1 MPTAIADREIYRIID
16 ANLNRAREGL
26 RVVEE
31 VARFVLEEK
40 TLQKR
45 TKSLRHELAS
55 LFAFIPARKGGSDSS
70 SNGTSQVDRGQ
81 LIDRGRDALA
91 DVGRDSFTPGEV
103 RRASDTDIIQA
114 NFARI
119 EESFRALEEFTKFL
133 SAELSSR
140 LKAMRFQVYSL
151 EKEYVRA
158 GYRADKARGLKR
170 IGLYPILDR
179 ETLGDRDPL
188 EVAQNVLPRGVKI
201 VQYRDKVSSAA
212 EMCEVCLGLREI
224 TLRKKVMFI
233 VNDRV
238 DIAQASDADGV
249 HLGQGDVPVDL
260 ARKLLG
266 SQKIIGRST
275 HSLAQARQ
283 AAKQDVDYIAVG
295 PIFSTDTKRGRRP
308 VGPELVAKVRK
319 TTDKPIIAIGGINGA
334 NLDGVL
340 GSGADG
346 AAVVSAILKAKNLRA
361 AAVSLKEV
369 CLRRL
374 REDR

>member
-1 MPTAIADREIYRIID
+1 MPTAIGDREIYRIID

-31 VARFVLEEK
+31 VARFVLEER

-55 LFAFIPARKGGSDSS
+55 LFAHPSTRKRLAVSFGNVAEG
-70 SNGTSQVDRGQ
+70 VDRGL
-81 LIDRGRDALA
+81 LIDRGRDASG
-91 DVGRDSFTPGEV
+91 DVGKKTFAPGEV

-119 EESFRALEEFTKFL
+119 EESVRALEEFTKFL

-158 GYRADKARGLKR
+158 AYRADNARSLKQ
-170 IGLYPILDR
+170 IGLYPIIDR
-179 ETLGDRDPL
+179 ETIGDRDPL
-188 EVAQNVLPRGVKI
+188 EVAQKLLPRGVKI

-212 EMCEVCLGLREI
+212 EMCKVCLRLRDI

-238 DIAQASDADGV
+238 DIAQASGADGV
-249 HLGQGDVPVDL
+249 HLGQDDVPVDL

-275 HSLAQARQ
+275 HSLGQARQ
-283 AAKQDVDYIAVG
+283 ATKEDIDYIAVG
-295 PIFSTDTKRGRRP
+295 PIFSTDTKRGGRP
-308 VGPELVAKVRK
+308 VGPELVTRVKRI
-319 TTDKPIIAIGGINGA
+319 TDKPIIAIGGINTA
-334 NLDGVL
+334 NLDEVL
-340 GSGADG
+340 DKGADG
-346 AAVVSAILKAKNLRA
+346 AAVISAILKAKNLRA

-369 CLRRL
+369 CLTRL
-374 REDR
+374 RDSR